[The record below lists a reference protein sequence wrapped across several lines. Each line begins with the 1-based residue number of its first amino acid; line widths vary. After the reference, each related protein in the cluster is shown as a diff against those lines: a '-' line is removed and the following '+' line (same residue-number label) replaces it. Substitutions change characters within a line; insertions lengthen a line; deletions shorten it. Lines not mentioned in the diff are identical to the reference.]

1 MKDGHKTFTVEKH
14 FYIKCKLHSFMLSS
28 FRVQIKYYKTQTF
41 VNGISKIYTAKVPEL
56 NWNVT
61 GSSRHL
67 RQLNLIS
74 TVLAPNDQTSFP
86 QVLGELEEM
95 F

>member
-1 MKDGHKTFTVEKH
+1 MKDEYKSFTLEEAFIYKVQTALFH
-14 FYIKCKLHSFMLSS
+14 IFSF
-28 FRVQIKYYKTQTF
+28 KAKKNYKAQTF
-41 VNGISKIYTAKVPEL
+41 VNGIRKIYTAKVPEL